1 MQFDTGRNSI
11 TSEYIQDAIQQA
23 SYDVQFNN
31 LSCEYKM
38 QTLQNFK
45 YIQDAILYTFQVYT
59 RCNPTTFLCSPSK

>member
-45 YIQDAILYTFQVYT
+45 YIQDAIQQPFYAHQV
-59 RCNPTTFLCSPSK
+59 NKMWNSILFHG